1 MGFLSLYNVKL
12 WVLMPVLLCFLNV
25 LQDACILYWTRND
38 KVFLIS
44 LFDKPEVV
52 KGL

>member
-1 MGFLSLYNVKL
+1 MGANVCTFVCSEYITKRMCF
-12 WVLMPVLLCFLNV
+12 VLHKG
-25 LQDACILYWTRND
+25 ITRND

>member
-1 MGFLSLYNVKL
+1 MGANACTFVFSEYITKRMYF
-12 WVLMPVLLCFLNV
+12 VL
-25 LQDACILYWTRND
+25 DKGIARND

>member
-1 MGFLSLYNVKL
+1 MGANACTLVFSEYVTKHMYF
-12 WVLMPVLLCFLNV
+12 VL
-25 LQDACILYWTRND
+25 DKGITRND
-38 KVFLIS
+38 KVFFLVS

>member
-1 MGFLSLYNVKL
+1 MGANACTFVFSEYITKCIYF
-12 WVLMPVLLCFLNV
+12 VL
-25 LQDACILYWTRND
+25 DKGITRND